1 MQVDVTCF
9 SFMNSLRSM
18 SKTTLQRDPDSPDD
32 FASEPPRLAP
42 IEEPSSWKTRLVY
55 ALTNW
60 QMGTVITPLKVA
72 WARLPEGL
80 RLVYEMNKL
89 DDRLTLDPELHLLV
103 KTFVATLNG
112 CAFCRDIAMAEA
124 PDEDLP
130 PDKLDALLQY
140 ETASAFDDAER
151 AALTYAEE
159 ATRDVAV
166 ADETFEALRTHFGE
180 REIVEI
186 TYLVALENFYNR
198 MNRPLGIGSDDL
210 CEITLGNS
218 S

>member
-1 MQVDVTCF
+1 MPETAPAPDLDSTDD
-9 SFMNSLRSM
+9 S
-18 SKTTLQRDPDSPDD
+18 TLDT
-32 FASEPPRLAP
+32 PRLSP
-42 IEEPSSWKTRLVY
+42 IEEPSSWKAWLAYLLTR
-55 ALTNW
+55 W

-103 KTFVATLNG
+103 KTYVATING
-112 CAFCRDIAMAEA
+112 CAFCQDIAMAEA

-130 PDKLDALLQY
+130 TDKLDALLQY
-140 ETASAFDDAER
+140 ATAPVFDDAER

-159 ATRDVAV
+159 ATREVEV
-166 ADETFEALRTHFGE
+166 ADETFEALRSHFGE
-180 REIVEI
+180 REIVEV

-198 MNRPLGIGSDDL
+198 MNRPLGIDSDELCTITRDGS
-210 CEITLGNS
+210 T
-218 S
+218 